1 MGSSLSAGMGICG
14 VNMSYYR
21 YITGIYKSYRPE
33 LNRTLRSSSVPRHVP
48 QLEPARYTRSSSVP
62 PSTFYSQ
69 SYSARPFQDQVRAL
83 SVPRDYQVT
92 NTRDSK
98 VSSYMRSLEQNEL
111 VRSYVSK
118 SHSRD
123 YLYPVTMDML
133 GSWKHYNISSETL
146 NYRNMRAKSPIVTRE
161 LDRYVGVNTYSDF
174 RHYNYRPVPYFG
186 GSDGYSSLRSN
197 AVHGRRRL

>member
-1 MGSSLSAGMGICG
+1 MGSSLSTGVSISG

-62 PSTFYSQ
+62 PSTFYSK
-69 SYSARPFQDQVRAL
+69 SYSARPFQDQERAL
-83 SVPRDYQVT
+83 SVP
-92 NTRDSK
+92 RDSK

-118 SHSRD
+118 SQASCQFSNNYNYYDCDKHSRD

-133 GSWKHYNISSETL
+133 GSWKHYNISNDTL
-146 NYRNMRAKSPIVTRE
+146 N
-161 LDRYVGVNTYSDF
+161 
-174 RHYNYRPVPYFG
+174 
-186 GSDGYSSLRSN
+186 
-197 AVHGRRRL
+197 